1 MPHLFETG
9 MSTLP
14 RRLALTSMGWL
25 ALIAPGALT
34 SFGAQDPPGEAGAQ
48 AEIHSIMS
56 EEYDAFES
64 ARSEPDP
71 ERRAERLFEFIQKHP
86 ESPLI
91 KQIRNEDY
99 DGVVRVE
106 QEYRAYYTVLGEPD
120 AERRAAA
127 LFEFLARSPDSG
139 FAARAGD
146 DFLAALSSLYQDGKY
161 EAVFELG
168 ERWLRGSPA
177 DVRVSSFAGNA
188 ALQLGRHAECAARL
202 EPVYEASPAPAL
214 ARQILACHLEAGH
227 REKTVEWAEKTFAM
241 PEFAGDYALRYDLAT
256 RLYAAGD
263 LERAA
268 RYARL
273 ALESIDRAA
282 MSDGENRDLVRK
294 LVRVCRHIVAASL
307 AERGDHAAA
316 VAEYEKALAS
326 EKYAEGFYGIGLS
339 LDSAKDIE
347 GALPYYAAAEL
358 MGGPVAP
365 RAKERLEIVYR
376 TLHNDSLV
384 GIDKVY
390 RKARSLLGETPE

>member
-1 MPHLFETG
+1 MPHRFETG

-14 RRLALTSMGWL
+14 RRLALMSAGWL
-25 ALIAPGALT
+25 ALLAPGTLP
-34 SFGAQDPPGEAGAQ
+34 SFGAEHAPGGTGAQ
-48 AEIHSIMS
+48 AEIHSISS

-64 ARSEPDP
+64 ARNEPDP

-99 DGVVRVE
+99 DGVMKVE
-106 QEYRAYYTVLGEPD
+106 QEYRAYYALLGEPD
-120 AERRAAA
+120 GEKRAAA
-127 LFEFLARSPDSG
+127 LLEFLARSPDSD

-146 DFLAALSSLYQDGKY
+146 DFLAALNSLYRDGKY
-161 EAVFELG
+161 EAVLGLG
-168 ERWLRGSPA
+168 ERWLQSRPA
-177 DVRVSSFAGNA
+177 DGKVSSFAGNA
-188 ALQLGRHAECAARL
+188 ALRLGRYEECARRL
-202 EPVYEASPAPAL
+202 EPVYEAAPSPDL
-214 ARQILACHLEAGH
+214 ARQIHGCYLETDN
-227 REKTVEWAEKTFAM
+227 RPKMVEWGEKIFAI
-241 PEFAGDYALRYDLAT
+241 PEFAGDYVLRYDLAT
-256 RLYAAGD
+256 RFYATRD

-273 ALESIDRAA
+273 ALESIDR
-282 MSDGENRDLVRK
+282 SPQSGGENAEQTRN
-294 LVRVCRHIVAASL
+294 LVRVCRHILAAAL
-307 AERGDHAAA
+307 ADKGDHAAA

-326 EKYAEGFYGIGLS
+326 EQYAEGFFGIGLS
-339 LDSAKDIE
+339 LDSAKDVE

-365 RAKERLEIVYR
+365 RAKERLEVLYR

-390 RKARSLLGETPE
+390 RKARSLLGENPE

>member
-9 MSTLP
+9 ISTLP
-14 RRLALTSMGWL
+14 RRLAFMSVGWL
-25 ALIAPGALT
+25 ALIAPGPLA
-34 SFGAQDPPGEAGAQ
+34 SFGAQDAPGEAGAQ
-48 AEIHSIMS
+48 AEIHSITS
-56 EEYDAFES
+56 AEYDAFES

-71 ERRAERLFEFIQKHP
+71 ERRAARLFEFIQKHP

-99 DGVVRVE
+99 EGVERIE
-106 QEYRAYYTVLGEPD
+106 QEYRAYYAVLGEPD
-120 AERRAAA
+120 AEKRAAA

-146 DFLAALSSLYQDGKY
+146 DFLAALNSLYQDGKC
-161 EAVFELG
+161 ETVFELG

-188 ALQLGRHAECAARL
+188 ALQLGRHEECARRL
-202 EPVYEASPAPAL
+202 EPVYAAEPAPPL

-227 REKTVEWAEKTFAM
+227 REKTVEWAEKIFAM

-256 RLYAAGD
+256 RFYAARD

-273 ALESIDRAA
+273 ALEAIDRGPQ
-282 MSDGENRDLVRK
+282 SGGENAERTRN
-294 LVRVCRHIVAASL
+294 LVRVCHHIVAASL
-307 AERGDHAAA
+307 AEQGDHAAA

-358 MGGPVAP
+358 MGGPIAP

>member
-1 MPHLFETG
+1 M
-9 MSTLP
+9 
-14 RRLALTSMGWL
+14 
-25 ALIAPGALT
+25 IAPGTLP
-34 SFGAQDPPGEAGAQ
+34 SFGAEDAPGTSGDQ
-48 AEIHSIMS
+48 AEIHSITS

-91 KQIRNEDY
+91 RQIRNEDY
-99 DGVVRVE
+99 DGVMKIE
-106 QEYRAYYTVLGEPD
+106 QEYRAYYALLGEPD
-120 AERRAAA
+120 GEKRAAA

-146 DFLAALSSLYQDGKY
+146 DFLAALNSLYQDGKY

-168 ERWLRGSPA
+168 ERWLQGSPA
-177 DVRVSSFAGNA
+177 DVKVSSFAGNA
-188 ALQLGRHAECAARL
+188 ALQLGRHEECARRL
-202 EPVYEASPAPAL
+202 EPVYAAEPAPPL
-214 ARQILACHLEAGH
+214 ARQILACHMHADDAK
-227 REKTVEWAEKTFAM
+227 RTVAWAEKIFAM

-256 RLYAAGD
+256 RFYAARD

-273 ALESIDRAA
+273 ALESIDR
-282 MSDGENRDLVRK
+282 SPQSGGENAEQTRN

-307 AERGDHAAA
+307 AEQGDHAAA

-347 GALPYYAAAEL
+347 AALPYYAAAEL

-390 RKARSLLGETPE
+390 RKARSLLGEIPE